1 MTPFHEWRSTDSRL
15 EPLRGGSLLFISKFT
30 VISIVG
36 FEQVYTG
43 RVI

>member
-1 MTPFHEWRSTDSRL
+1 MAPFYGWRSTDSRL

-30 VISIVG
+30 VVPIVA